1 MSCIGPRY
9 ARAAG
14 LEVHETDDGLIVF
27 NPATDRVHHLNY
39 TAGVLFELCQDARD
53 AAELAG
59 MMVELYALEE
69 APGETVETGLRQL
82 VAEGLLVVQSRAG

>member
-1 MSCIGPRY
+1 MSCTGPRY

-39 TAGVLFELCQDARD
+39 TAGVLFELCHDARD

-59 MMVELYALEE
+59 MMAELYALEE
-69 APGETVETGLRQL
+69 APGEMVETGLRQL
-82 VAEGLLVVQSRAG
+82 VAEGLLVQSRAG